1 MIRKSSVSNAELDDY
16 FLSFLEKISGDQ
28 IIDHLHLLPQVALL
42 ISPIFFLQDIQIHLS
57 QFQQYKLALV
67 FLFIF
72 FFLFAFITPFF
83 V

>member
-1 MIRKSSVSNAELDDY
+1 MSSVLNAELDNS

-28 IIDHLHLLPQVALL
+28 IIDHLHIPLQVTLL
-42 ISPIFFLQDIQIHLS
+42 IKSIFLLQDIQIHLL
-57 QFQQYKLALV
+57 QFQWYKLALV

-72 FFLFAFITPFF
+72 FFLFAFIIPLF